1 MALAR
6 SAVTAASDFYPIHP
20 LFNPPSTANRL
31 RGNRQKT
38 TVLVL
43 VHEHPVLDV
52 PPDGACED
60 DPLDVAPDLL
70 EFLDGEP
77 MRDARDVL
85 LDDRPRVE
93 LLGDVVRGGADD
105 LHALVAGAAVRVG
118 AHERAALQVG
128 RVLVGAEDVGVA
140 LGEESGDRGDD
151 PVPVGNPPRPTLVP
165 APDAGQLPG
174 LSRAIFWPEAG
185 TTSRLADTA
194 ERVNRL
200 VPTYSLVVPAYN
212 EEGVIEELAARLSEV
227 MDALD
232 GDAEAILV
240 DDGSRDRT
248 YERMLEA
255 AREEPRLRL
264 VRLSRNF
271 GHQIALTAGVDV
283 ADGDAVIVLDADL
296 QDPPEVVL
304 ELAARWREGYD
315 VVYAVREAREGETRF
330 KRTTASAFYRAFN
343 RISEVQVP
351 LDVGDFRLVDR
362 RALDVFS
369 QMRESNRFVRG
380 MFSWIGLR
388 QTGVA
393 YTRQERFAGETKYP
407 LRKML
412 RFAAT
417 GVISF
422 SGAPLRAALNLGF
435 FVSFV
440 AFALGIWSVIVKVSG
455 LYEVPGWTSIVV
467 VTTFIG
473 GIQLIVLGVI
483 GEYIG
488 DIHAEVKR
496 RPLYVVSELE
506 NFPDVR
512 PLPPRAI
519 VADRRLLPSGER
531 GSPLGAERAGARET

>member
-1 MALAR
+1 
-6 SAVTAASDFYPIHP
+6 
-20 LFNPPSTANRL
+20 
-31 RGNRQKT
+31 
-38 TVLVL
+38 
-43 VHEHPVLDV
+43 
-52 PPDGACED
+52 
-60 DPLDVAPDLL
+60 
-70 EFLDGEP
+70 
-77 MRDARDVL
+77 
-85 LDDRPRVE
+85 
-93 LLGDVVRGGADD
+93 
-105 LHALVAGAAVRVG
+105 
-118 AHERAALQVG
+118 
-128 RVLVGAEDVGVA
+128 
-140 LGEESGDRGDD
+140 
-151 PVPVGNPPRPTLVP
+151 
-165 APDAGQLPG
+165 
-174 LSRAIFWPEAG
+174 
-185 TTSRLADTA
+185 
-194 ERVNRL
+194 VNRL

-506 NFPDVR
+506 NFPDLR

>member
-1 MALAR
+1 
-6 SAVTAASDFYPIHP
+6 
-20 LFNPPSTANRL
+20 
-31 RGNRQKT
+31 
-38 TVLVL
+38 
-43 VHEHPVLDV
+43 
-52 PPDGACED
+52 
-60 DPLDVAPDLL
+60 
-70 EFLDGEP
+70 
-77 MRDARDVL
+77 
-85 LDDRPRVE
+85 
-93 LLGDVVRGGADD
+93 
-105 LHALVAGAAVRVG
+105 
-118 AHERAALQVG
+118 
-128 RVLVGAEDVGVA
+128 
-140 LGEESGDRGDD
+140 
-151 PVPVGNPPRPTLVP
+151 
-165 APDAGQLPG
+165 
-174 LSRAIFWPEAG
+174 
-185 TTSRLADTA
+185 
-194 ERVNRL
+194 

-212 EEGVIEELAARLSEV
+212 EEGVIAELAAHLTEV

-232 GDAEAILV
+232 GDAETILV

-248 YERMLEA
+248 YELMVEA

-264 VRLSRNF
+264 IRLSRNF

-283 ADGDAVIVLDADL
+283 AAGDAVIVLDADL

-315 VVYAVREAREGETRF
+315 VVYAVREARVGETRF
-330 KRTTASAFYRAFN
+330 KRATASAFYRGFN

-422 SGAPLRAALNLGF
+422 SAAPLRAALNLGF
-435 FVSFV
+435 FVSFL
-440 AFALGIWSVIVKVSG
+440 AFAYGIWSVIVKVTG
-455 LYEVPGWTSIVV
+455 FYEVPGWTSIVV

-506 NFPDVR
+506 NFPDT
-512 PLPPRAI
+512 PELPPRAI
-519 VADRRLLPSGER
+519 VADRRVREYER
-531 GSPLGAERAGARET
+531 